1 MIRAVAGRVPV
12 IAAGAFIADGAIILG
27 DVTIGPRSSIWYG
40 CVLRGDEEP
49 IRIGEGTNIQDGT
62 IIHSTNGEGTVT
74 IGADV
79 TVGHRAVL
87 HGCVVQ
93 DRALVGI
100 GAVVLD
106 GAVIEEGAL
115 VAAGAIVAPRTVV
128 TAGTLWAGCPARM
141 VRPVKPAELAFI
153 LGNPAHYRRQAA
165 LHARTQGT

>member
-1 MIRAVAGRVPV
+1 MIRALAGRVPV
-12 IAAGAFIADGAIILG
+12 IAGDAFVADGAFILG
-27 DVTIGPRSSIWYG
+27 DVTVGPRSSVWYG

-49 IRIGEGTNIQDGT
+49 IRIGEGTNIQDGVV
-62 IIHSTNGEGTVT
+62 IHSTNGEGAVT

-87 HGCVVQ
+87 HGCTVH

-115 VAAGAIVAPRTVV
+115 VAAGAVVAPRTVV
-128 TAGTLWAGCPARM
+128 AAGTLWAGCPARM
-141 VRPVKPAELAFI
+141 VRPVKPAERAFI
-153 LGNPAHYRRQAA
+153 LSNPAHYRSQAA
-165 LHARTQGT
+165 LHAGMRGG